1 LPSGRLQRL
10 SLGFAALMIESVSFM
25 QLPSIVKQYKKWVCF
40 LPAFLPIFRN
50 VTRFLAEVANDWLDL
65 CNFVYFKGIFWCCW
79 ATFGRKLAERM
90 GFEPMCQVTLTI

>member
-1 LPSGRLQRL
+1 M

-50 VTRFLAEVANDWLDL
+50 VTRFFAEVANDWLDL
-65 CNFVYFKGIFWCCW
+65 CNFFILKVF
-79 ATFGRKLAERM
+79 FGVAGQRLEENWRRGWDSNPCARL
-90 GFEPMCQVTLTI
+90 P